1 MGTNFIFTR
10 LALYLPTNTKQLG
23 MNFRLVATLLFLL
36 GIASGCS
43 SLRQTTTTTPKNS
56 TVVKPAVVNRNPKFL
71 EDISLT
77 PESSTSR
84 SNDLNKSGRKN
95 SARVN
100 QGAYSPDIEKAT
112 SLQFKY
118 ALLLNT
124 EVEEIRDPVLFRFI
138 DDWYGTRYCLGGT
151 TKNCIDCSAFV
162 QTFFSA
168 VYGLTIPRTSK
179 EQYSASDKIPVTKL
193 KQGDLL
199 FFNTT
204 GGISHVGIYLQNNKF
219 VHASTSGGVMISDI
233 SETYYARHFIR
244 AGRIDTRIETAVKK

>member
-1 MGTNFIFTR
+1 MT
-10 LALYLPTNTKQLG
+10 
-23 MNFRLVATLLFLL
+23 FRLIAAALFLL

-43 SLRQTTTTTPKNS
+43 SLKQTTTTSPKSNTS
-56 TVVKPAVVNRNPKFL
+56 AKPAVVNRNPKFL
-71 EDISLT
+71 EDISMT
-77 PESSTSR
+77 PESSTSQ
-84 SNDLNKSGRKN
+84 SNEFNKSGRKN

-100 QGAYSPDIEKAT
+100 QGTYSSDIEKAT

-118 ALLLNT
+118 AVLLNI

-138 DDWYGTRYCLGGT
+138 DDWYGTRYCMGGT
-151 TKNCIDCSAFV
+151 TKSCIDCSAFV
-162 QTFFSA
+162 QTFFSS
-168 VYGLTIPRTSK
+168 VYGLTIPRTAK

-233 SETYYARHFIR
+233 SEAYYSRRFIR